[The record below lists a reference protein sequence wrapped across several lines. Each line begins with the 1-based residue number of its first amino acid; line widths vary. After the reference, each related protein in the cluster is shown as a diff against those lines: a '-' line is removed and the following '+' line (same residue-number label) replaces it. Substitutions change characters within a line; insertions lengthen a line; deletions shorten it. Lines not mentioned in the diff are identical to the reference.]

1 MRWFSPPFLW
11 DLGRCWYEARRFEP
25 SGRSGDNL
33 SIGFFRGADLSGSLG
48 GVSFLCGTPGK
59 AISFLFC
66 RSAFGLRCVFRHAP
80 VPSAVP
86 QAVRPLL
93 FAGHSVLLVLL
104 PHEQISTVSSGGLLT
119 GGSAFGGADG
129 QPPAISSS
137 APSSS
142 LESPETAAEDG
153 VYTMEGA
160 SGQVIGY
167 LHGYDAEAKTVT
179 IPDSEFYNWCSELF
193 LYPDRF
199 EGFEVTIT
207 GFVLKDIPSLNAD
220 EFVPA
225 RLMMSCCAAD
235 LSPCGIV
242 CKYDGVAGLAAD
254 SWVTVTGVLQVGS
267 FEGAPEPQL
276 HVSSIEP
283 AEEITDY
290 VYPY

>member
-1 MRWFSPPFLW
+1 MK
-11 DLGRCWYEARRFEP
+11 
-25 SGRSGDNL
+25 
-33 SIGFFRGADLSGSLG
+33 RGALNLQAALEVICLAAFSAVLLYLALSGAYLYY
-48 GVSFLCGTPGK
+48 VAPRVK
-59 AISFLFC
+59 PYLFFSAGALLVC
-66 RSAFGLRCVFRHAP
+66 AMFSATRLFRPQYRRRSAHCF
-80 VPSAVP
+80 
-86 QAVRPLL
+86 LL
-93 FAGHSVLLVLL
+93 AIPVLLVLL

-119 GGSAFGGADG
+119 GGSAFGGADN
-129 QPPAISSS
+129 QTPAISSPLS
-137 APSSS
+137 PSSPGS
-142 LESPETAAEDG
+142 SESSVEDG
-153 VYTMEGA
+153 IYTMEGA

-167 LHGYDAEAKTVT
+167 LHGYDPEARTVT
-179 IPDSEFYNWCSELF
+179 VPDSEFYNWCSELF

-199 EGFEVTIT
+199 EGFEITMT

-242 CKYDGVAGLAAD
+242 CKYDNVSALAAD
-254 SWVTVTGVLQVGS
+254 SWITVTGTLQVGS
-267 FEGAPEPQL
+267 FEGAPEPQI

>member
-1 MRWFSPPFLW
+1 MK
-11 DLGRCWYEARRFEP
+11 
-25 SGRSGDNL
+25 
-33 SIGFFRGADLSGSLG
+33 RGALNPQAALEITCLLAFSGALIYLALSGAYLSY
-48 GVSFLCGTPGK
+48 VAPRVK
-59 AISFLFC
+59 PYLFFSAGALLVC
-66 RSAFGLRCVFRHAP
+66 AVFSATRLFRPQYRRRSAHCF
-80 VPSAVP
+80 
-86 QAVRPLL
+86 LL
-93 FAGHSVLLVLL
+93 AIPVLLVLL

>member
-1 MRWFSPPFLW
+1 MK
-11 DLGRCWYEARRFEP
+11 
-25 SGRSGDNL
+25 
-33 SIGFFRGADLSGSLG
+33 RGALNSQAALEIICLLAFSAALIYLALSGAYLSY
-48 GVSFLCGTPGK
+48 VAPRVK
-59 AISFLFC
+59 PYLFFSAGALLIC
-66 RSAFGLRCVFRHAP
+66 AVFSATRLFRPQYRRRSAHCF
-80 VPSAVP
+80 
-86 QAVRPLL
+86 LL
-93 FAGHSVLLVLL
+93 AIPVLLVLL

-119 GGSAFGGADG
+119 GGSAFG
-129 QPPAISSS
+129 
-137 APSSS
+137 
-142 LESPETAAEDG
+142 
-153 VYTMEGA
+153 
-160 SGQVIGY
+160 GY

-199 EGFEVTIT
+199 EGFEITMT
-207 GFVLKDIPSLNAD
+207 GFVLKDIPSLNGD

-242 CKYDGVAGLAAD
+242 CKYDDVAGLAAD